1 MLQND
6 FVIKN
11 LTSFKIGGEIKRV
24 YFPTNID
31 EFVDILKTNPNIKV
45 VGQLSNT
52 LISSYGYNGEI
63 VVTSKMDNL
72 DIKGTR
78 VIADCGIKGP
88 TIATKVSMLGL
99 HGFEFMIGF
108 PGSIGGNI
116 VMNASAHEQ
125 CISDKLISVTV
136 FEDGEIKKYLKE
148 EMGFSYRHSI
158 CQDKK
163 IIVLSA
169 EFELEKGDMMEI
181 SQRMKNNIKFRTS
194 HQPLLNL
201 PNCGSVF
208 KNPQNDSAGRL
219 LDLVGAKTMSVGGA
233 KVWENHANFIINTG
247 NATSE
252 DILELMNKMS
262 SAVKENFDIQL
273 IPEVRYLG
281 DNNKHEEELCKKLK
295 IELI

>member
-11 LTSFKIGGEIKRV
+11 LTSFKVGGEIKQV

-31 EFVDILKTNPNIKV
+31 EFVGILKTNPDIKV

-52 LISSYGYNGEI
+52 LVSSSGYNNNLI
-63 VVTSKMDNL
+63 VTSKMEGLEIN
-72 DIKGTR
+72 GTK

-116 VMNASAHEQ
+116 VMNASANEQ
-125 CISDKLISVTV
+125 CISDKLTSVTV
-136 FEDGEIKKYLKE
+136 FEDGEIKKYSKE
-148 EMGFSYRHSI
+148 EMDFSYRHSV
-158 CQDKK
+158 CQDRK
-163 IIVLSA
+163 IVVLRA
-169 EFELEKGDMMEI
+169 EFELEKGDIIEI
-181 SQRMKNNIKFRTS
+181 SQQMKNNIKFRTA

-247 NATSE
+247 NATSK
-252 DILELMNKMS
+252 DILELMDKMS
-262 SAVKENFDIQL
+262 SAVKENFDIEL

-281 DNNKHEEELCKKLK
+281 DNNKYEEELCKKLQIK
-295 IELI
+295 SI